1 MELLLLGGKIAVLKI
16 QELAAEKSDA
26 ARVVEQHGADVVDS
40 ADVGVDVDFSAVNGD
55 VLLALELLKKALFL
69 LVGSALCGVLGD
81 CRLVRVD
88 YHGACVAVHYRRSS
102 GGYLGQELIAHAYYS
117 RNIHVPGKYGGVGI
131 RRAVRRNE
139 RKNLVLVERHGLTG
153 SEVVRAYY
161 HAVAG
166 LSGTVR
172 SAGEVSD
179 YAIGDIPD
187 IG

>member
-1 MELLLLGGKIAVLKI
+1 M
-16 QELAAEKSDA
+16 
-26 ARVVEQHGADVVDS
+26 
-40 ADVGVDVDFSAVNGD
+40 
-55 VLLALELLKKALFL
+55 
-69 LVGSALCGVLGD
+69 
-81 CRLVRVD
+81 
-88 YHGACVAVHYRRSS
+88 
-102 GGYLGQELIAHAYYS
+102 
-117 RNIHVPGKYGGVGI
+117 
-131 RRAVRRNE
+131 RRNE

-179 YAIGDIPD
+179 YAVGDIPD

>member
-1 MELLLLGGKIAVLKI
+1 
-16 QELAAEKSDA
+16 
-26 ARVVEQHGADVVDS
+26 
-40 ADVGVDVDFSAVNGD
+40 
-55 VLLALELLKKALFL
+55 
-69 LVGSALCGVLGD
+69 
-81 CRLVRVD
+81 
-88 YHGACVAVHYRRSS
+88 
-102 GGYLGQELIAHAYYS
+102 
-117 RNIHVPGKYGGVGI
+117 VGI

-179 YAIGDIPD
+179 YAIGDIHEVKERLEGYLEVKKTYYPEKENTEKYRGLYQVQKQLVKQNMGPVFD
-187 IG
+187 LLEKIRVQN